1 MKPLLLS
8 TALAALSVIVLTSGL
23 SVSAQTTK
31 SVFEGRAETDTRD
44 DFVPGSSSGGGLD
57 FTSIIHN
64 TNLANP
70 RSMGQFRKEQD
81 KNMADQVEKFRNS
94 QPLQIKGLGGR
105 TEVVAPEAK
114 ESTPKSEEAI
124 KTP

>member
-8 TALAALSVIVLTSGL
+8 TALAALSVFVLTSGP
-23 SVSAQTTK
+23 VSAQAAK
-31 SVFEGRAETDTRD
+31 NSVFEGRAETDTSD
-44 DFVPGSSSGGGLD
+44 SFVPGSATGGLD

-81 KNMADQVEKFRNS
+81 KNLADEVDKFRNR
-94 QPLQIKGLGGR
+94 QTLQIKGIGGR
-105 TEVVAPEAK
+105 EVTAPDAK
-114 ESTPKSEEAI
+114 ETAPKSEEVI

>member
-1 MKPLLLS
+1 MKPLTLS

-31 SVFEGRAETDTRD
+31 SVFEGRAETNTRD
-44 DFVPGSSSGGGLD
+44 DFVPGSSGGGLD

-70 RSMGQFRKEQD
+70 RSMGQFRQEQD
-81 KNMADQVEKFRNS
+81 KNMADQVEKFRNR
-94 QPLQIKGLGGR
+94 QPLQIKGLGGKA
-105 TEVVAPEAK
+105 EVAAPEAK
-114 ESTPKSEEAI
+114 ELTPKSEEVI

>member
-8 TALAALSVIVLTSGL
+8 TALAALSVFVLTSGL
-23 SVSAQTTK
+23 PVFAQATK
-31 SVFEGRAETDTRD
+31 NGVFEGRAETDTRD
-44 DFVPGSSSGGGLD
+44 EFVPGSSTGSLD

-64 TNLANP
+64 TNLSNP

-81 KNMADQVEKFRNS
+81 KNLADEVDKFRNR
-94 QPLQIKGLGGR
+94 QPLQIKGIGGR
-105 TEVVAPEAK
+105 EVVAPEAK
-114 ESTPKSEEAI
+114 ETAPKSEEVI